1 MAPREVYRDNLV
13 NLDPGVKVPD
23 VDDLLFE
30 ETTEYSDYHDKETI
44 TLDDAIDEVRL
55 IIETAVDFIQDDMEP
70 EWAKAEEYYAG
81 GSDLPLVVGRSAVS
95 STDVRDAVRAW

>member
-1 MAPREVYRDNLV
+1 MAPPKEVYRDNLV

-30 ETTEYSDYHDKETI
+30 ETTEYDTYNDEETI
-44 TLDDAIDEVRL
+44 TLDEAIDETRL

-70 EWAKAEEYYAG
+70 E
-81 GSDLPLVVGRSAVS
+81 
-95 STDVRDAVRAW
+95 